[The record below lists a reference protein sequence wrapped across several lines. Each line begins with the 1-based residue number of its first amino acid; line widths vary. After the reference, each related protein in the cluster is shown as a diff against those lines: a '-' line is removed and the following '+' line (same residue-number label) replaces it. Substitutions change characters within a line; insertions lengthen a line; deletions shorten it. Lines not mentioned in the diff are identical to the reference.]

1 MRNAFIAAAE
11 KVGALT
17 CCLRNTGA
25 DRPLPCGKGSGPLGA
40 PLLCEPGGAAR
51 WPGSWQTAG
60 VEIIV
65 DDFRRLA
72 PPRPPV

>member
-17 CCLRNTGA
+17 VACETPEQTVRYLA
-25 DRPLPCGKGSGPLGA
+25 EKVQGPLVLPSCASLVRSTLAG
-40 PLLCEPGGAAR
+40 LL
-51 WPGSWQTAG
+51 QTAG